1 MEIIVSIAAMPLVPS
16 QQSRTKTAERKVEA
30 AVSKAA
36 NASKALAVV
45 VATTKEEK
53 RIEQNRIN

>member
-1 MEIIVSIAAMPLVPS
+1 MERIVSIALMPLVPS

-45 VATTKEEK
+45 VATTKEETK
-53 RIEQNRIN
+53 IEQKK